1 MSDLTDYEVLIN
13 KIPGIISSRFV
24 TNSDNEIIELHVLAN
39 IYRSPK
45 QLVRDIQSALLTI

>member
-39 IYRSPK
+39 IYRCQNSW
-45 QLVRDIQSALLTI
+45 LGISIGFTNYI